1 MPVESCI
8 WTVASIGSVAT
19 PSRFIVIRL
28 FILKF
33 WQLVRF
39 ADRTTARGASA
50 MPTDMDHLKDVDR

>member
-1 MPVESCI
+1 MPAKSFA
-8 WTVASIGSVAT
+8 WTVSSIGSVGK
-19 PSRFIVIRL
+19 PLHFIVIRL

-39 ADRTTARGASA
+39 ADRTPARGASA

>member
-1 MPVESCI
+1 MESCI
-8 WTVASIGSVAT
+8 WRGASIGSVAT

-39 ADRTTARGASA
+39 ADRTAARGASA